1 MSRWR
6 QILVEEEVG
15 LQCVML
21 IFLNF
26 FSHFT
31 SAERYSPNPFSYTLR
46 IHYIQFRLNVFDLLI
61 SQVEENASFIDASD
75 GFSSSFVVQG
85 KRMDSKN
92 GIERRKER
100 EGFKNFTEKQ
110 TYERRAS

>member
-1 MSRWR
+1 
-6 QILVEEEVG
+6 
-15 LQCVML
+15 ML

-46 IHYIQFRLNVFDLLI
+46 IHYIQFRLNVFDRLI

-100 EGFKNFTEKQ
+100 ERLKTSQKNRHMRDGRLRFLTGFTPL
-110 TYERRAS
+110 